1 MWRAGRLL
9 LRSHQRRV
17 TGNILAAQWNG
28 VDQTFACFGIRSFAR
43 KVGGDLGDP
52 DEELREMQEVEA
64 GKIRAKEISATDM
77 EFYSQLVDD
86 DSDDEEDENALLT
99 EEYKRKQVA
108 IQQEL
113 DSRTGRV
120 WKDPWEISEER
131 WMSTATFDD
140 LPKWTPEFVSR
151 VSQERVQIHSDGIPT
166 LSTLASMSLPEPAS
180 PNPGEGKT
188 KDYATYRK
196 NFHYKYIEA
205 KVMELAE
212 PKLEGILKLT
222 DMNDKQDAV
231 DVLFETVEEE
241 LRQKEEIL
249 GKHPHFSKWVERA
262 LETYLQNAKKTGTA
276 QISGH
281 GAADPQPVFM
291 DCFDDNDADAMVPSI
306 LSPLKPHPQD
316 GTGRMVED
324 WELSAH
330 KKTKRILI
338 RESSSVIAQA
348 LENNESSKIF
358 VHGRKGV
365 GKTAV
370 LASVVAS
377 ARKSG
382 YIVMY
387 LPDGDRLRKN
397 GYFVTPNVLR
407 KGMFDLQ
414 NLSQEACA
422 QLLENHGEDLQGLE
436 ADNESMTKYF
446 EESQLSKVTDYNGES
461 IALVD
466 LLNYAEEKK
475 NHAPMC
481 YSVVVDRLMSQD
493 EKPFLMVMDEF
504 NCFYDRGHYFHMAY
518 DEDVREAIPYDKIN
532 LFEHAMS
539 AMSLSADED
548 EIEPKEP
555 MQIRRGG
562 IIVGTTESH
571 AVRRKVTSA
580 LVDSAQSRS
589 GSIQVVEVPR
599 FSEIEVEHILANFEA
614 TGIGKLR
621 LDRGDTVMDEQEV
634 EYLKMVSGRVGQKLL
649 DASFL

>member
-1 MWRAGRLL
+1 MWRAGRFLL
-9 LRSHQRRV
+9 QSQQRRV
-17 TGNILAAQWNG
+17 TGNILAARWNG
-28 VDQTFACFGIRSFAR
+28 VNQTSASFGVRSFAR
-43 KVGGDLGDP
+43 KLGGDLGDA

-86 DSDDEEDENALLT
+86 DSDNEDDEDALLT
-99 EEYKRKQVA
+99 EEYKRKQEA

-120 WKDPWEISEER
+120 WKDPWEISEEQ
-131 WMSTATFDD
+131 WMSTASYDD
-140 LPKWTPEFVSR
+140 LPQWTPEFVSR
-151 VSQERVQIHSDGIPT
+151 VSQERVNIHSDGIPT
-166 LSTLASMSLPEPAS
+166 LSTLASISLPEPAS

-188 KDYATYRK
+188 KAYATYRK
-196 NFHYKYIEA
+196 NFHYKYIET
-205 KVMELAE
+205 KVIEAAE
-212 PKLEGILKLT
+212 PKMEGILKLT

-231 DVLFETVEEE
+231 DMLFENVEEE

-262 LETYLQNAKKTGTA
+262 LETYLENTKKTGTA
-276 QISGH
+276 QISGND
-281 GAADPQPVFM
+281 AADSQPVFM
-291 DCFDDNDADAMVPSI
+291 DCFDDSDADAMVPSI

-316 GTGRMVED
+316 GTGRMVEE

-338 RESSSVIAQA
+338 RESTSAIAQA
-348 LENNESSKIF
+348 LENNESSRIF

-370 LASVVAS
+370 LASIVAS

-397 GYFVTPNVLR
+397 GYFVTPNTHR

-414 NLSQEACA
+414 NLSQEVCA
-422 QLLENHGEDLQGLE
+422 QLLENHADDLQGLE
-436 ADNESMTKYF
+436 ADNETMAKYF
-446 EESQLSKVTDYNGES
+446 EESKLAKVTDYNGES
-461 IALVD
+461 ISLID

-481 YSVVVDRLMSQD
+481 YSVVVDRLMDQE

-504 NCFYDRGHYFHMAY
+504 NCFYDHGHYFHMAY
-518 DEDVREAIPYDKIN
+518 DEEVREPIPYDKIN

-539 AMSLSADED
+539 VMSLSTDED
-548 EIEPKEP
+548 EDEPKEP

-571 AVRRKVTSA
+571 AVRRKATDA
-580 LVDSAQSRS
+580 LVESAQRKSDAL
-589 GSIQVVEVPR
+589 QVVEVPR
-599 FSEIEVEHILANFEA
+599 FSETEAEHILANFEA

-621 LDRGDTVMDEQEV
+621 LDRGDTVMDDQEV
-634 EYLKMVSGRVGQKLL
+634 AYLKMVSGRVGQKLL